1 LTVNVVYGAID
12 LTGGSAGDL
21 DAIDGTVLQNNDIA
35 IVVTTTPY
43 VYIYRLNSTSGAAE
57 SSPDIIAPDTNP
69 GNKRWILASI
79 RAATDAIV
87 GGVELATSA
96 EVVTGT
102 DATRVVTPDTLTDKM
117 AAPGAIGGTTPAAG
131 AFTTLAAS
139 GKVTST
145 PDAITATSETIAA
158 SIATLITLVTTNGDS
173 DLDDVSLADGSTGQ
187 VKIITC
193 EVAGNA
199 ADSYKITPATMVQG
213 TQITFAADPT
223 GKGCV
228 LAWSVSGWLVVG
240 NNGGVIA

>member
-1 LTVNVVYGAID
+1 MTINVVYGAID

-35 IVVTTTPY
+35 IVITSTN

-57 SSPDIIAPDTNP
+57 VSPDVISPDTNA
-69 GNKRWILASI
+69 GNKRWILMPI
-79 RAATDAIV
+79 RYATEIIV
-87 GGVELATSA
+87 GGVYLATSA
-96 EVVTGT
+96 ETVTGT
-102 DATRVVTPDTLTDKM
+102 DETKVVTPDTLTDKM
-117 AAPGAIGGTTPAAG
+117 SAPGAIGNTTPSTG

-145 PDAITATSETIAA
+145 PDPITATSETIAA

-173 DLDDVSLADGSTGQ
+173 DLDDVSLADGATGQ

-199 ADSYKITPATMVQG
+199 GDSYKVTPATMVEG

-228 LAWSVSGWLVVG
+228 LVWSVSGWLVVG